1 MCKYIYLLWDPN
13 PKGNPIEEAFCKEGC
28 DRTKGD
34 AKKSNKCHHI
44 KVRDAMRLAGE
55 EEAWDIC

>member
-1 MCKYIYLLWDPN
+1 MWKCVSIY
-13 PKGNPIEEAFCKEGC
+13 KEGC
-28 DRTKGD
+28 DRTKDD

-55 EEAWDIC
+55 EEA